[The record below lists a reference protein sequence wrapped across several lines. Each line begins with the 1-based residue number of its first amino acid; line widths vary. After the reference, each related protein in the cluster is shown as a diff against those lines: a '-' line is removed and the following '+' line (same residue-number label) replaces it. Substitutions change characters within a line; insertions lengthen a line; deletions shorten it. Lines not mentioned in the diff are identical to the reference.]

1 MRKLI
6 ARLTALVVCLF
17 LFTSDLFSQ
26 GVPDGIIFQA
36 LAKDPSGVPARGRKV
51 HIKDAIIQTTA
62 TGTVVYSES
71 FVLTASEDGV
81 FTITIGKGTRVS
93 GVNKLSDID
102 WNAGPFFLNIKAAI
116 EPTVATPEWKAEE
129 QYVDMGTSQF
139 WTVPFAFTAAK
150 VAGLELYLKAA
161 DTATMLAPYLR
172 KIDTAS
178 LSNRIEQLLKLSDT
192 SNMLNVYLRKLDT
205 ALMLSPYLRKGDS
218 AGLASLIGGK
228 LNMTDTSS
236 MLAPYL
242 RRGELVNLDGSV
254 GAKLNIADTA
264 AMLAGYLQKNDT
276 SNLSNRIND
285 KLNTADTISLSNRID
300 AKLNM
305 ADTIF
310 LSNRIDEK
318 LSSADTA
325 TMLSNYLRKSDIG
338 SIGGGGSGGGS
349 SENNGPDPNKLNIS
363 DTLAMLNSYLR
374 KLDTAVML
382 SPYLKKFD
390 TVLMLNPYLRKADT
404 LSLSNRIDTK
414 FNSADTTGLLSRFY
428 TAASA
433 IADLAAK
440 EDAANKSSNTG
451 LGTSDILFP
460 TQRAVKI
467 YVDSV
472 LAAVSASPDA
482 TTTVKGRVQLAGDL
496 TGTADAPL
504 IADGKITTAKIADS
518 AVSFSKIQN
527 IAAQKIIGNPT
538 GTTGTARE
546 ITLGNGLALNGDT
559 LNVVGGSSGVT
570 SVDTFTSNIT
580 VYSTNGL
587 GKYTQ
592 GQVIPA
598 IGKTASQVLLDA
610 LTQTIPPTYVQPT
623 VGVSSSPSAG
633 TVEIGAALNITLSS
647 SFNQNDAGAQTSVSF
662 SKNGSGLGGNTDNIA
677 SLTASVSY
685 TATVSYGQGP
695 VKNNNLGAPDPTG
708 RINAGS
714 RTSGS
719 ITFTPQARRYWGY
732 SATAT
737 PTDVEIRAALGG
749 GSELSSAKAK
759 GSFDITISSGTH
771 YVFFAYPASSGSL
784 SSLSVGGFGSLPA
797 FTLTTRSFT
806 NVNGYAQSYNIYV
819 SQNTF
824 ATTVS
829 NIITN

>member
-6 ARLTALVVCLF
+6 ARLTALVVCSF

-81 FTITIGKGTRVS
+81 FTITIGKGTRLS
-93 GVNKLSDID
+93 GANKLSDID

-116 EPTVATPEWKAEE
+116 EPTIVTPEWKAEE

-139 WTVPFAFTAAK
+139 WTVPFAFTAAR

-228 LNMTDTSS
+228 LNMTDTSA

-242 RRGELVNLDGSV
+242 RRGEVVNSDGSI

-264 AMLAGYLQKNDT
+264 AMLAGYLQRNDT
-276 SNLSNRIND
+276 ANLSNRIND

-300 AKLNM
+300 A
-305 ADTIF
+305 
-310 LSNRIDEK
+310 K

-338 SIGGGGSGGGS
+338 SIGGGGGGS
-349 SENNGPDPNKLNIS
+349 SENNAPDPNKLNIS
-363 DTLAMLNSYLR
+363 DTLAMLNGYLR
-374 KLDTAVML
+374 KLDTTLML
-382 SPYLKKFD
+382 SSYLKKFD
-390 TVLMLNPYLRKADT
+390 TVMMLNPYLRKADT
-404 LSLSNRIDTK
+404 LLLSDRIDAK
-414 FNSADTTGLLSRFY
+414 LNIADTASLLSRFY
-428 TAASA
+428 TTASA
-433 IADLAAK
+433 IANLAAK

-460 TQRAVKI
+460 TQKAVKT

-496 TGTADAPL
+496 AGTADAPV
-504 IADGKITTAKIADS
+504 IADGKITTAKLADS

-527 IAAQKIIGNPT
+527 IAAQKIIGNPA
-538 GTTGTARE
+538 GTTATARE

-559 LNVVGGSSGVT
+559 LNVVGGSGGVS

-623 VGVSSSPSAG
+623 VGVSSSPSPG

-647 SFNQNDAGAQTSVSF
+647 SFNQNDAGAQASVSF
-662 SKNGSGLGGNTDNIA
+662 SKNGTGLGGNTDNIA
-677 SLTASVSY
+677 SLIASVSY

-737 PTDVEIRAALGG
+737 PTDAEIRAALGG

-759 GSFDITISSGTH
+759 GSFDIAISSGTH
-771 YVFFAYPASSGSL
+771 YVFFAYPATSGSL

-797 FTLTTRSFT
+797 FTLITRSFT

>member
-1 MRKLI
+1 MRKII
-6 ARLTALVVCLF
+6 ARLTALVVCSF
-17 LFTSDLFSQ
+17 LLTSDLFSQ

-81 FTITIGKGTRVS
+81 FTITIGKGTRLS
-93 GVNKLSDID
+93 GANKLSDID

-116 EPTVATPEWKAEE
+116 EPTIVTPEWKAEE

-192 SNMLNVYLRKLDT
+192 SNMLSVYLRKLDT
-205 ALMLSPYLRKGDS
+205 ALMLSPYLRKGDT
-218 AGLASLIGGK
+218 AGLSSLIGGK
-228 LNMTDTSS
+228 LNMSDTIA
-236 MLAPYL
+236 MLTPYL
-242 RRGELVNLDGSV
+242 RRDEVISTGGLISG
-254 GAKLNIADTA
+254 KLNIADTA
-264 AMLAGYLQKNDT
+264 AMLAAYLQKNDT
-276 SNLSNRIND
+276 ANLSNRINR
-285 KLNTADTISLSNRID
+285 KLNAVDTVSLSSRID

-305 ADTIF
+305 TDTVF
-310 LSNRIDEK
+310 LSNRIDKK

-325 TMLSNYLRKSDIG
+325 AMLSNYLRKSDIG
-338 SIGGGGSGGGS
+338 SIGGGGGGGS
-349 SENNGPDPNKLNIS
+349 ENSAPDPNKLNIS

-374 KLDTAVML
+374 KIDTALML

-404 LSLSNRIDTK
+404 LLLSNRIDAK
-414 FNSADTTGLLSRFY
+414 LNIADTASLLSRFY

-460 TQRAVKI
+460 TQRAVKT

-482 TTTVKGRVQLAGDL
+482 TTAVKGRIQLAGDL
-496 TGTADAPL
+496 TGTADAPV

-527 IAAQKIIGNPT
+527 IGAQKIIGNPT
-538 GTTGTARE
+538 VTTGTARE

-559 LNVVGGSSGVT
+559 LNVVGGSSGVA

-623 VGVSSSPSAG
+623 VGVSSSPSPG

-662 SKNGSGLGGNTDNIA
+662 SKNGTGLGGNTDNIA
-677 SLTASVSY
+677 SLTTSVSY

-737 PTDVEIRAALGG
+737 PTDAEIRAALGG

-771 YVFFAYPASSGSL
+771 YVFFAYPATSGAL

-797 FTLTTRSFT
+797 FTLSTRSFT

>member
-6 ARLTALVVCLF
+6 ARLTALVVCSF

-81 FTITIGKGTRVS
+81 FTITIGKGTRLS
-93 GVNKLSDID
+93 GANKLSDID

-116 EPTVATPEWKAEE
+116 EPTIVTPEWKAEE

-139 WTVPFAFTAAK
+139 WTVPFAFTAAR

-228 LNMTDTSS
+228 LNMTDTSA

-242 RRGELVNLDGSV
+242 RRGEVVNSDGSI

-264 AMLAGYLQKNDT
+264 AMLAGYLQRNDT
-276 SNLSNRIND
+276 ANLSNRIND

-300 AKLNM
+300 A
-305 ADTIF
+305 
-310 LSNRIDEK
+310 K

-338 SIGGGGSGGGS
+338 SIGGGGGGS
-349 SENNGPDPNKLNIS
+349 SENNAPDPNKLNIS
-363 DTLAMLNSYLR
+363 DTLAMLNGYLR
-374 KLDTAVML
+374 KLDTTLML
-382 SPYLKKFD
+382 SSYLKKFD
-390 TVLMLNPYLRKADT
+390 TVMMLNPYLRKADT
-404 LSLSNRIDTK
+404 LLLSDRIDAK
-414 FNSADTTGLLSRFY
+414 LNIADTASLLSRFY
-428 TAASA
+428 TTASA

-460 TQRAVKI
+460 TQKAVKT

-496 TGTADAPL
+496 AGTADAPV
-504 IADGKITTAKIADS
+504 IADGKITTAKLADS

-527 IAAQKIIGNPT
+527 IAAQKIIGNPA
-538 GTTGTARE
+538 GTTATARE

-559 LNVVGGSSGVT
+559 LNVVGGSGGVS

-623 VGVSSSPSAG
+623 VGVSSSPSPG

-647 SFNQNDAGAQTSVSF
+647 SFNQNDAGAQASVSF
-662 SKNGSGLGGNTDNIA
+662 SKNGTGLGGNTDNIA
-677 SLTASVSY
+677 SLIASVSY

-737 PTDVEIRAALGG
+737 PTDAEIRAALGG

-759 GSFDITISSGTH
+759 GSFDIAISSGTH
-771 YVFFAYPASSGSL
+771 YVFFAYPATSGSL

-797 FTLTTRSFT
+797 FTLITRSFT